1 MDGIRRGRRLWRVT
15 RELERIHTQ
24 EVGGQVK
31 VEERRSCFVS
41 RLKMYW

>member
-1 MDGIRRGRRLWRVT
+1 MR
-15 RELERIHTQ
+15 RELEKIHTP

-41 RLKMYW
+41 RLTMCWQIG